1 MGLLVNLWLS
11 LQKRL
16 IEWECN
22 MKILVVIFLA
32 LIAFRL
38 IDELLPITYSRP
50 EPKTSPPTRRKRTG
64 EYDGK

>member
-1 MGLLVNLWLS
+1 
-11 LQKRL
+11 
-16 IEWECN
+16 